1 MSHFLT
7 FLQILGQNFEKK
19 ILRGVK
25 HDGVR
30 ISHLQYFIFKR
41 IYNIL
46 FFMPFE
52 KIFYYSKNCQFVHL
66 IGKNIL
72 NFKKLDLL

>member
-30 ISHLQYFIFKR
+30 ISHLQYFIFKEYT
-41 IYNIL
+41 IFYFL
-46 FFMPFE
+46 CPLKKFFIIQKIVNLYTSSE
-52 KIFYYSKNCQFVHL
+52 KIF
-66 IGKNIL
+66 
-72 NFKKLDLL
+72 